1 MSRKNGII
9 TSLKIYLLWPC
20 TFMTALYMPAWLNF
34 ADAFFFFFFFFFL
47 HRFSSFNDAIESSVD
62 DNS

>member
-9 TSLKIYLLWPC
+9 TSLKIYLLWPY

-34 ADAFFFFFFFFFL
+34 ADAFFFL
-47 HRFSSFNDAIESSVD
+47 LTSFQFVQ
-62 DNS
+62 

>member
-9 TSLKIYLLWPC
+9 TSLKIYLLWPY

-34 ADAFFFFFFFFFL
+34 ADAFFFFL